1 MTAYDIFH
9 SESFI
14 EAHFMKSI
22 TLFLMAVIP
31 AAALCVYIYKKDRTD
46 KEPVSLL
53 LKLFLLGALI
63 TVPTSIIEGITEPVI
78 RGIFSAYGDVSSMPF
93 IIYIFYQFIYNTF
106 GIALVEEGMK
116 WYVVTKTTKR
126 NGNFNSLFDGVIYS
140 VFVSLGFAA
149 LENIM
154 YVFNSNSFADGF
166 SIAFA
171 RFFTSV
177 PGHMFFSVAM
187 GYCYSMWHI
196 FDLAKQCEAA
206 YVSNGIVKQ
215 KGLPF
220 DGENWLRR
228 SIIYP
233 TAIHGI
239 WDFLC
244 SERLPSLWLYVFIIF
259 LYIVGF
265 YRIKKLSK
273 ADNYD
278 RSIALGLTVK
288 KYPEIREFFAAR
300 AAQQTVTPRSVI
312 SGEYFNKGE
321 NGLR

>member
-1 MTAYDIFH
+1 
-9 SESFI
+9 
-14 EAHFMKSI
+14 MKSI
-22 TLFLMAVIP
+22 ILFLMAVIP
-31 AAALCVYIYKKDRTD
+31 AIALCIFIYRKDKTD

-53 LKLFLLGALI
+53 LKLFFLGALI
-63 TVPTSIIEGITEPVI
+63 TVPASIIEGITEPVI
-78 RGIFSAYGDVSSMPF
+78 GGIFSSYGDIDFLPF
-93 IIYIFYQFIYNTF
+93 PIYIFYQFIYNTF

-116 WYVVTKTTKR
+116 WFVVTKTTKR
-126 NGNFNSLFDGVIYS
+126 NRNFNSLFDGVIYS

-154 YVFNSNSFADGF
+154 YVFNSKTFADGF
-166 SIAFA
+166 SIAIA

-187 GYCYSMWHI
+187 GYCYSLWHVY
-196 FDLAKQCEAA
+196 DLARQCESA
-206 YVSNGIVKQ
+206 YVSYGIVKQ

-220 DGENWLRR
+220 DGEKWLRR
-228 SIIYP
+228 SIVYP

-244 SERLPSLWLYVFIIF
+244 SERLPSLWLYVFIVL

-265 YRIKKLSK
+265 YRISRLSK

-278 RSIALGLTVK
+278 RSIALGLTVG
-288 KYPEIREFFAAR
+288 KYPELRDFFAAK
-300 AAQQTVTPRSVI
+300 AAQQKVTPRSVI
-312 SGEYFNKGE
+312 SGEYFND
-321 NGLR
+321 N

>member
-1 MTAYDIFH
+1 
-9 SESFI
+9 
-14 EAHFMKSI
+14 MKSLI
-22 TLFLMAVIP
+22 LFILAIIP
-31 AAALCVYIYKKDRTD
+31 AVALCIYIYRKDRTE
-46 KEPVSLL
+46 KEPVALL

-63 TVPTSIIEGITEPVI
+63 TVPTSIVEGITEPVI
-78 RGIFSAYGDVSSMPF
+78 NGMFSVYGEVDSLPF
-93 IIYIFYQFIYNTF
+93 SLYVIYQFIYNTF

-116 WYVVTKTTKR
+116 WFVMTRTTRK
-126 NGNFNSLFDGVIYS
+126 NSNFNSLFDGVIYS

-154 YVFNSNSFADGF
+154 YIFNSDSFADGF
-166 SIAFA
+166 SIALA

-187 GYCYSMWHI
+187 GYCYSMWHVYE
-196 FDLAKQCEAA
+196 LARQCESA
-206 YVSNGIVKQ
+206 YVSNGIVRQ
-215 KGLPF
+215 KGMPF
-220 DGENWLRR
+220 DGEKWLRR

-244 SERLPSLWLYVFIIF
+244 SDRLPSLWLYVFIFF

-265 YRIKKLSK
+265 YRISKLSK

-278 RSIALGLTVK
+278 RSIALGMTVK
-288 KYPEIREFFAAR
+288 KYPELREFFAAR
-300 AAQQTVTPRSVI
+300 SAQQTITPRSVI
-312 SGEYFNKGE
+312 SGEYFE
-321 NGLR
+321 D

>member
-1 MTAYDIFH
+1 
-9 SESFI
+9 
-14 EAHFMKSI
+14 MKSLI
-22 TLFLMAVIP
+22 LFLMAVIP
-31 AAALCVYIYKKDRTD
+31 AVALCIYIYRKDRTE

-53 LKLFLLGALI
+53 LKLFLLGAMI
-63 TVPTSIIEGITEPVI
+63 TVPTSIIEGITQPVI
-78 RGIFSAYGDVSSMPF
+78 SRIFSVYGEVSSLPF
-93 IIYIFYQFIYNTF
+93 SLYIFYQFIYNTF

-116 WYVVTKTTKR
+116 WFVVTKTTKR

-154 YVFNSNSFADGF
+154 YVFNSDSFADGF
-166 SIAFA
+166 SVAIA

-196 FDLAKQCEAA
+196 YELARQCEAA
-206 YVSNGIVKQ
+206 YVSNGIVRL

-220 DGENWLRR
+220 DGEKWLRR
-228 SIIYP
+228 SIVYP
-233 TAIHGI
+233 TVIHGI

-244 SERLPSLWLYVFIIF
+244 SERLPSFWLYIFIVL
-259 LYIVGF
+259 LYVVGF
-265 YRIKKLSK
+265 YRISRLSK

-312 SGEYFNKGE
+312 TGEYFEK
-321 NGLR
+321 